1 MIELWIV
8 KISIGIIFFNLFV
21 ASIRSFFNLNYS
33 KNTLYCGIFGA
44 NLKPNASK
52 KSALAKFKILGLYNI
67 PRGRD
72 SSGIFINGEI
82 KKSIKEFDDFIQ
94 EEILPLNF
102 KGNTILGH
110 NRAGS
115 QGYKKTIDEAHPFLI
130 NDSLVFTH
138 NGTIRNVS
146 NFCKKYELKESDFN
160 VDSKVLGTLLFTEG
174 TDVLS
179 VYKGA
184 AALAY
189 TYTDDPDTLYLFH
202 GKTRE
207 TKNGILTEERPLYC
221 LETRD
226 GVFYSS
232 LEDSLKAIREFET
245 DEIYNLEY
253 NTVFKIKNGEFL
265 MDEAVKIDREDAN
278 ILYYYVA
285 ETYDYSSGI
294 NHGMFNHNVNHNVI
308 RNYPSR
314 NNLNCSV
321 NNSYDLKLITRES
334 YPIRFVEA
342 AKNDFKIGSNKFIYF
357 HCGRYWEAPRTL
369 LNGPLYV
376 KKGGIIS
383 SYQDQ
388 ASELMF
394 FFKGVLLK
402 DKEAYNELEFLSK
415 QLHSSN
421 WVVRPDLH
429 NFALE
434 ISKYS
439 VYPVT
444 SLPSEYNNTMS
455 EYYRHVWYFN
465 KQEKDCYSFTP
476 KFGSGRF
483 YNFKGGILVE
493 IKTSQREKCTLSS
506 REAVVNQFAELSGF
520 KKNNSSTPGGSTVL
534 ALPFQSGEIS
544 KNGNGD
550 KIEENKENR
559 NFWFFE
565 KTYANL
571 GDLLNDWGSDE
582 EEALRRYLR
591 FSFIK
596 DYSLV
601 PTNKELLESYDY
613 VLKSSI
619 TLGISLGEFLNKDA
633 KNESDILLKFYN
645 DVIDK
650 KPDEYLNLDKA
661 ESNNSTTEIDEG
673 EDDDSEYEKEQVTDA
688 IENAIINLEDIQAS
702 AFELMNLEKSDLAQE
717 SAKVLLISTENTLS
731 NLLQPLNKYKE
742 VDLEKRVEKI
752 RKTQNLK
759 DGTI

>member
-8 KISIGIIFFNLFV
+8 KISIGIIFFNLFM

-44 NLKPNASK
+44 NLKPGANK

-67 PRGRD
+67 SRGRD
-72 SSGIFINGEI
+72 SSGVFINGEI
-82 KKSIKEFDDFIQ
+82 KKNTKEFDNFI
-94 EEILPLNF
+94 EEETLIPNF
-102 KGNTILGH
+102 KGNSILGH

-115 QGYKKTIDEAHPFLI
+115 AGYKKTVDEAHPFLI
-130 NDSLVFTH
+130 NESLIFTH
-138 NGTIRNVS
+138 NGTIRNVA
-146 NFCKKYELKESDFN
+146 NLCKKYELKENDFN

-174 TDVLS
+174 TDILS

-189 TYTDDPDTLYLFH
+189 TYLHEPDTLYLFH

-207 TKNGILTEERPLYC
+207 FKNGILQEERPLYC
-221 LETRD
+221 LETKD

-232 LEDSLKAIREFET
+232 LEDSLKAIREFDT

-253 NTVFKIKNGEFL
+253 NTVFKIRNGEFL

-278 ILYYYVA
+278 VSFYYV
-285 ETYDYSSGI
+285 EPEYDYTGF
-294 NHGMFNHNVNHNVI
+294 GHNVVHNSH
-308 RNYPSR
+308 SR
-314 NNLNCSV
+314 HSSNFHNKHNLNSSIKD
-321 NNSYDLKLITRES
+321 SYDLKLITKES

-357 HCGRYWEAPRTL
+357 HFGRYWEAPRTL

-383 SYQDQ
+383 SYQDK

-402 DKEAYNELEFLSK
+402 DRTAYNELEFLSK
-415 QLHSSN
+415 QIGSSN
-421 WVVRPDLH
+421 WVIRPELH

-434 ISKYS
+434 MSKYS
-439 VYPVT
+439 AYPVT

-476 KFGSGRF
+476 RYGSGRF
-483 YNFKGGILVE
+483 YDFKGGILVE
-493 IKTSQREKCTLSS
+493 IKTSQREKCVLNS
-506 REAVVNQFAELSGF
+506 REAVMNQFAELAAI
-520 KKNNSSTPGGSTVL
+520 KKNNSSTPGGSTIL

-544 KNGNGD
+544 KIGDGN
-550 KIEENKENR
+550 KIEESKENR

-565 KTYANL
+565 KTYSNL
-571 GDLLNDWGSDE
+571 IDILDDWKEDE
-582 EEALRRYLR
+582 EEAFKRYLR
-591 FSFIK
+591 FAYIRDFSI
-596 DYSLV
+596 V
-601 PTNKELLESYDY
+601 PTKKELIDCYDHILKSILTLGVSLGDYLNKEIKGESEVLLR
-613 VLKSSI
+613 
-619 TLGISLGEFLNKDA
+619 
-633 KNESDILLKFYN
+633 FYN

-650 KPDEYLNLDKA
+650 KPDEYSNLDKA
-661 ESNNSTTEIDEG
+661 ESNNSTIEIDEG

>member
-8 KISIGIIFFNLFV
+8 KISIGIIFFNLFM

-44 NLKPNASK
+44 NLKPGANK

-67 PRGRD
+67 SRGRD
-72 SSGIFINGEI
+72 SSGVFINGEI
-82 KKSIKEFDDFIQ
+82 KKNTKEFDNFI
-94 EEILPLNF
+94 EEETLIPNF
-102 KGNTILGH
+102 KGNSILGH

-115 QGYKKTIDEAHPFLI
+115 AGYKKTVDEAHPFLI
-130 NDSLVFTH
+130 NESLIFTH
-138 NGTIRNVS
+138 NGTIRNVA
-146 NFCKKYELKESDFN
+146 NLCKKYELKENDFN

-174 TDVLS
+174 TDILS

-189 TYTDDPDTLYLFH
+189 TYLHEPDTLYLFH

-207 TKNGILTEERPLYC
+207 FKNGILQEERPLYC
-221 LETRD
+221 LETKD

-232 LEDSLKAIREFET
+232 LEDSLKAIREFDT

-253 NTVFKIKNGEFL
+253 NTVFKIRNGEFL

-278 ILYYYVA
+278 VSFYYV
-285 ETYDYSSGI
+285 EPEYDYTGF
-294 NHGMFNHNVNHNVI
+294 GHNVVHNSH
-308 RNYPSR
+308 SR
-314 NNLNCSV
+314 HSSNFHNKHNLNSSIKD
-321 NNSYDLKLITRES
+321 SYDLKLITKES

-357 HCGRYWEAPRTL
+357 HFGRYWEAPRTL

-383 SYQDQ
+383 SYQNK

-402 DKEAYNELEFLSK
+402 DRTAYNELEFLSK
-415 QLHSSN
+415 QIGSSN
-421 WVVRPDLH
+421 WVIRPELH

-434 ISKYS
+434 MSKYS
-439 VYPVT
+439 AYPVT

-476 KFGSGRF
+476 RYGSGRF
-483 YNFKGGILVE
+483 YDFKGGILVE
-493 IKTSQREKCTLSS
+493 IKTSQREKCVLNS
-506 REAVVNQFAELSGF
+506 REAVMNQFAELAAI
-520 KKNNSSTPGGSTVL
+520 KKNNSSTPGGSTIL

-544 KNGNGD
+544 KIGDGN
-550 KIEENKENR
+550 KIEESKENR

-565 KTYANL
+565 KTYSNL
-571 GDLLNDWGSDE
+571 IDILDDWKEDE
-582 EEALRRYLR
+582 EEAFKRYLR
-591 FSFIK
+591 FAYIRDFSI
-596 DYSLV
+596 V
-601 PTNKELLESYDY
+601 PTKKELIDCYDHILKSILTLGVSLGDYLNKEIKGESEVLLR
-613 VLKSSI
+613 
-619 TLGISLGEFLNKDA
+619 
-633 KNESDILLKFYN
+633 FYN

-650 KPDEYLNLDKA
+650 KPDEYSNLDKA
-661 ESNNSTTEIDEG
+661 ESNNSTIEIDEG

>member
-8 KISIGIIFFNLFV
+8 KISIGIIFFNLFM

-44 NLKPNASK
+44 NLKPGANK

-67 PRGRD
+67 SRGRD
-72 SSGIFINGEI
+72 SSGVFINGEI
-82 KKSIKEFDDFIQ
+82 KKNTKEFDNFI
-94 EEILPLNF
+94 EEETLIPNF
-102 KGNTILGH
+102 KGNSILGH

-115 QGYKKTIDEAHPFLI
+115 AGYKKTVDEAHPFLI
-130 NDSLVFTH
+130 NESLIFTH
-138 NGTIRNVS
+138 NGTIRNVA
-146 NFCKKYELKESDFN
+146 NLCKKYELKENDFN

-174 TDVLS
+174 TDILS

-189 TYTDDPDTLYLFH
+189 TYLHEPDTLYLFH

-207 TKNGILTEERPLYC
+207 FKNGILQEERPLYC
-221 LETRD
+221 LETKD

-232 LEDSLKAIREFET
+232 LEDSLKAIREFDT

-253 NTVFKIKNGEFL
+253 NTVFKIRNGEFL

-278 ILYYYVA
+278 VSFYYV
-285 ETYDYSSGI
+285 EPEYDYTGF
-294 NHGMFNHNVNHNVI
+294 GHNVVHNSH
-308 RNYPSR
+308 SR
-314 NNLNCSV
+314 HSSNFHNKHNLNSSIKD
-321 NNSYDLKLITRES
+321 SYDLKLITKES

-357 HCGRYWEAPRTL
+357 HFGRYWEAPRTL

-383 SYQDQ
+383 SYQDK

-402 DKEAYNELEFLSK
+402 DRTAYNELEFLSK
-415 QLHSSN
+415 QIGSSN
-421 WVVRPDLH
+421 WVIRPELH

-434 ISKYS
+434 MSKYS
-439 VYPVT
+439 AYPVT

-476 KFGSGRF
+476 RYGSGRF
-483 YNFKGGILVE
+483 YDFKGGILVE
-493 IKTSQREKCTLSS
+493 IKTSQREKCVLNS
-506 REAVVNQFAELSGF
+506 REAVMNQFAELAAI
-520 KKNNSSTPGGSTVL
+520 KKNNSSTPGGSTIL

-544 KNGNGD
+544 KIGDGN
-550 KIEENKENR
+550 KIEESKENR

-565 KTYANL
+565 KTYSNL
-571 GDLLNDWGSDE
+571 IDILDDWKEDE
-582 EEALRRYLR
+582 EEAFKRYLR
-591 FSFIK
+591 FAYIRDFSI
-596 DYSLV
+596 V
-601 PTNKELLESYDY
+601 PTKKELIDCYDHI
-613 VLKSSI
+613 LKSI
-619 TLGISLGEFLNKDA
+619 LTLGVSLGDYLN
-633 KNESDILLKFYN
+633 NEVKGDSEILLGFYN

-650 KPDEYLNLDKA
+650 KPDEYSNLDKA
-661 ESNNSTTEIDEG
+661 ESNNSTIEIDEG